1 MSKLDE
7 LMKDINK
14 KFKDEIMVKGVEW
27 QKNNAKIPFSSPRAN
42 YMTYGGI
49 PLGRAVQFF
58 GEKNG
63 GKTTTSLDIVAN
75 AQKLFKQ
82 MAEEEGTTPK
92 EVLFIDAENT
102 LDEEWAT
109 TLGVNLKE
117 LRLLRPQAQSAEDIF
132 QIIIDAVSTGELG
145 LIILDSVGVLLS
157 KSAWEK
163 DMDELTM
170 GGIAKPL
177 TTFTGKIT
185 PLLHRYN
192 CTLIYINQVREVINS
207 KFPMQSTP
215 GGKALGHSLSLNIG
229 FRKGSFVDALGN
241 ELKTTAENPDG
252 NLVMMSIE
260 KTKVCRP
267 DRRTGFYTLNYKEG
281 IDKINDLTDLSM
293 KEGIIEQAG
302 AWFTINDWNELISN
316 GEVKAKLNPDGT
328 VMKFQGRSKLVQ
340 FLKDNK
346 DITNQLNETLLKLLN
361 EEK

>member
-14 KFKDEIMVKGVEW
+14 KFKDEIMVKGVKWE
-27 QKNNAKIPFSSPRAN
+27 KVDKKIPFSSPRAN

-58 GEKNG
+58 GERNG

-82 MAEEEGTTPK
+82 MAEETNSQPR

-109 TLGVNLKE
+109 TLGVDLGE
-117 LRLLRPQAQSAEDIF
+117 LRLLRPHAQSAEDLF
-132 QIIIDAVSTGELG
+132 QIIIEAVETGEVG
-145 LIILDSVGVLLS
+145 LIVLDSVGVLLS
-157 KSAWEK
+157 NAAWEAN
-163 DMDELTM
+163 MDERTYC
-170 GGIAKPL
+170 GIAGPL
-177 TTFTGKIT
+177 TVFTGKIT
-185 PLLHRYN
+185 PLLHRHN
-192 CTLIYINQVREVINS
+192 CTLIYINQVRDAIGS
-207 KFPMQSTP
+207 KFPMQITP
-215 GGKALGHSLSLNIG
+215 GGRALAHSLSLNIK
-229 FRKGSFVDALGN
+229 FQKGAFIDSLGA
-241 ELKTTAENPDG
+241 ELKSTAENPDG

-281 IDKINDLTDLSM
+281 IDKINDLIDLCM
-293 KEGIIEQAG
+293 KQGIIEQAG
-302 AWFTINDWNELISN
+302 AWYTVNNWTKLVDT
-316 GEVKAKLNPDGT
+316 GEVEPALKQDGEI
-328 VMKFQGRSKLVQ
+328 MKFQGRTKLVQ
-340 FLKDNK
+340 YFKENEELAKEL
-346 DITNQLNETLLKLLN
+346 NQTLLKLLN

>member
-14 KFKDEIMVKGVEW
+14 QFKDEIMVKGVKWE
-27 QKNNAKIPFSSPRAN
+27 KTNIKIPFSSPRAN

-58 GEKNG
+58 GERNG

-75 AQKLFKQ
+75 AQKLFKK
-82 MAEEEGTTPK
+82 MAEESGETPR

-109 TLGVNLKE
+109 TLGVDLSE
-117 LRLLRPQAQSAEDIF
+117 LRLLRPQAQSAEQIF
-132 QIIIDAVSTGELG
+132 QIILDAVSTGELG
-145 LIILDSVGVLLS
+145 LIVLDSVGVLLS
-157 KSAWEK
+157 QSAWDK

-192 CTLIYINQVREVINS
+192 CTLIYINQIRDVINA

-215 GGKALGHSLSLNIG
+215 GGRALAHSLSLNIK
-229 FRKGSFVDALGN
+229 FQKGSFIDSLGN

-267 DRRTGFYTLNYKEG
+267 NRRTGFYTLNYITG
-281 IDKINDLTDLSM
+281 IDKINDLTDLCL
-293 KEGIIEQAG
+293 KQGIIEQGG
-302 AWFTINDWNELISN
+302 AWFTINDWNKLVETGELTP
-316 GEVKAKLNPDGT
+316 KLNEDGT
-328 VMKFQGRSKLVQ
+328 IMKFQGRSKLVQ
-340 FLKDNK
+340 FLKED
-346 DITNQLNETLLKLLN
+346 TNIASELNNTLLKILN

>member
-14 KFKDEIMVKGVEW
+14 KFKDEIMVKGVKWE
-27 QKNNAKIPFSSPRAN
+27 KVDKKIPFSSPRAN

-58 GEKNG
+58 GERNG

-82 MAEEEGTTPK
+82 MAQETKTEPR

-109 TLGVNLKE
+109 TLGVDLSE
-117 LRLLRPQAQSAEDIF
+117 LRLLRPHAQSAEDLF
-132 QIIIDAVSTGELG
+132 QIIIEAVETGEVG
-145 LIILDSVGVLLS
+145 LIVLDSVGVLLS
-157 KSAWEK
+157 NAAWEAN
-163 DMDELTM
+163 MDERTYC
-170 GGIAKPL
+170 GIAGPL
-177 TTFTGKIT
+177 TVFTGKIT
-185 PLLHRYN
+185 PLLHRHN
-192 CTLIYINQVREVINS
+192 CTLIYINQVRDVIGA

-215 GGKALGHSLSLNIG
+215 GGRALAHSLSLNIN
-229 FRKGSFVDALGN
+229 FKKGAFIDSFGG
-241 ELKTTAENPDG
+241 ELKSTAENPDG

-293 KEGIIEQAG
+293 KEDIIEQGG
-302 AWFTINDWNELISN
+302 AWFTINDWNLLAET
-316 GEVKAKLNPDGT
+316 GEVKPKTNEDGT
-328 VMKFQGRSKLVQ
+328 IMKFQGRSKLVQ
-340 FLKDNK
+340 YLKDNK
-346 DITNQLNETLLKLLN
+346 DITEQLNNTLLKLLN

>member
-14 KFKDEIMVKGVEW
+14 KFKDEIMVKGVKWE
-27 QKNNAKIPFSSPRAN
+27 KSNLKIPFSSPRAN

-49 PLGRAVQFF
+49 PLGRAIQFF
-58 GEKNG
+58 GERNG

-82 MAEEEGTTPK
+82 MAEESGTPAK

-109 TLGVNLKE
+109 TLGVNLEE

-132 QIIIDAVSTGELG
+132 QIIIDAVETGELG
-145 LIILDSVGVLLS
+145 LIVLDSVGVLLS
-157 KSAWEK
+157 QSAWEK

-185 PLLHRYN
+185 PLLHRHN
-192 CTLIYINQVREVINS
+192 CTLIYINQIRDVINA

-215 GGKALGHSLSLNIG
+215 GGRALAHSLSLNIK
-229 FRKGSFVDALGN
+229 FQKGSFIDSTGN

-267 DRRTGFYTLNYKEG
+267 DRRTGFYTLNYKIG
-281 IDKINDLTDLSM
+281 IDKINDLIDLCM
-293 KEGIIEQAG
+293 KQGIIEQGG
-302 AWFTINDWNELISN
+302 AWYTVNNWIKLIET
-316 GEVKAKLNPDGT
+316 GEVEPALKEDGEI
-328 VMKFQGRSKLVQ
+328 MKFQGRTKLVQ
-340 FLKDNK
+340 YFKDNEELAK
-346 DITNQLNETLLKLLN
+346 QINETLLKLLN
-361 EEK
+361 EDK

>member
-1 MSKLDE
+1 MSKLDD

-14 KFKDEIMVKGVEW
+14 KFKDEIMVKGVKWE
-27 QKNNAKIPFSSPRAN
+27 KVDIKIPFSSPRAN

-75 AQKLFKQ
+75 AQKLFKKQ
-82 MAEEEGTTPK
+82 SEETGQPEK

-109 TLGVNLKE
+109 TLGVDLDS
-117 LRLLRPQAQSAEDIF
+117 LRLLRPHAQSAEDLF
-132 QIIIDAVSTGELG
+132 QIIIEAVETGEVG

-157 KSAWEK
+157 NAAWEAN
-163 DMDELTM
+163 MDERTYC
-170 GGIAKPL
+170 GIAGPL
-177 TTFTGKIT
+177 TVFTGKIT
-185 PLLHRYN
+185 PLLHRYH
-192 CTLIYINQVREVINS
+192 CTLIYINQVRDVINA

-215 GGKALGHSLSLNIG
+215 GGRALAHSLSLNIK
-229 FRKGSFVDALGN
+229 FQKGSFIDSLGA
-241 ELKTTAENPDG
+241 ELKSNAENPDG

-267 DRRTGFYTLNYKEG
+267 DRRTGFYTLNYREG
-281 IDKINDLTDLSM
+281 IDKVNDLVDLCI
-293 KEGIIEQAG
+293 KQGIIEQAG
-302 AWFTINDWNELISN
+302 AWYTVNNWTKLIET
-316 GEVKAKLNPDGT
+316 GEVVPALQQDGEI
-328 VMKFQGRSKLVQ
+328 MKFQGRSKLVE
-340 FLKDNK
+340 FFKENEELSKE
-346 DITNQLNETLLKLLN
+346 LNDTLLKLLN